1 MNRSDFVNFAREEG
15 LTLSPELER
24 FAERVSLAKREE
36 CLQICKSVQAD
47 YKARIDL
54 NANQKELGAS
64 VAQLCGV
71 RIRMGG

>member
-1 MNRSDFVNFAREEG
+1 MKRSDFVNFAREEG
-15 LTLSPELER
+15 LTLTPELER

-47 YKARIDL
+47 CKARTDL

-64 VAQLCGV
+64 VATLCGV